1 MYQFVENRYPDSNG
15 YYIDA
20 NISLGHSRLSIID
33 TNERSN
39 QPFKYKDLVIVY
51 NGEIYNY
58 LFLMKKLLDLGIE
71 LKTSSDTEVIIV
83 LFDLYG
89 VKAFKMLS
97 GIFALSI
104 WNKKKEKL
112 YLIRDVLGV
121 KPLCYKHDENIK
133 NIYFSSSIYALR
145 ETNTKN
151 EISEEAL
158 FFYQNLGRNDSHESF
173 LKGIFKLSPGELIIF
188 KKKILI
194 KKNFLKFKYKKIN
207 ISNNEIKKK
216 IESIIKKQF
225 ISDVPVA
232 LSLSGGVDSN
242 VVYHCLR
249 KYHNENINI
258 YSFYFNDYEKFN
270 EDFRVAREMK
280 KFNGKLIPIEISYKD
295 FINFSE
301 KSTSALE
308 EPLRS
313 EASVLNYVMANNVN
327 EKVLLTG
334 DGGDEIFTGYDQY
347 RSIYF

>member
-1 MYQFVENRYPDSNG
+1 MCGINGFSFKDENLIGKMHQFIKNRGPDSNG
-15 YYIDA
+15 YYTDT

-58 LFLMKKLLDLGIE
+58 LYLRKKLLDLGIE

-112 YLIRDVLGV
+112 YLIRDILGV
-121 KPLCYKHDENIK
+121 KPLYYKHDENIK
-133 NIYFSSSIYALR
+133 NIYFSSSIYALK

-151 EISEEAL
+151 EISEKAL
-158 FFYQNLGRNDSHESF
+158 FFYQNLGRNDSNESF

-194 KKNFLKFKYKKIN
+194 KKHFL
-207 ISNNEIKKK
+207 
-216 IESIIKKQF
+216 
-225 ISDVPVA
+225 
-232 LSLSGGVDSN
+232 
-242 VVYHCLR
+242 
-249 KYHNENINI
+249 
-258 YSFYFNDYEKFN
+258 
-270 EDFRVAREMK
+270 
-280 KFNGKLIPIEISYKD
+280 
-295 FINFSE
+295 
-301 KSTSALE
+301 
-308 EPLRS
+308 
-313 EASVLNYVMANNVN
+313 
-327 EKVLLTG
+327 
-334 DGGDEIFTGYDQY
+334 
-347 RSIYF
+347 

>member
-1 MYQFVENRYPDSNG
+1 MCGINGFSFKDENLIDKMHQFIENRGPDSNG
-15 YYIDA
+15 YYTDA

-58 LFLMKKLLDLGIE
+58 LHLRKKLLDLGIE

-112 YLIRDVLGV
+112 YLIRDILGV
-121 KPLCYKHDENIK
+121 KPLYYKYDENIK
-133 NIYFSSSIYALR
+133 NIYFSSSIYALK

-158 FFYQNLGRNDSHESF
+158 FFYQNLGRNDSNESF

-194 KKNFLKFKYKKIN
+194 KKLFLKFKYKNIN
-207 ISNNEIKKK
+207 IPNNEIKKK
-216 IESIIKKQF
+216 
-225 ISDVPVA
+225 
-232 LSLSGGVDSN
+232 L
-242 VVYHCLR
+242 
-249 KYHNENINI
+249 
-258 YSFYFNDYEKFN
+258 
-270 EDFRVAREMK
+270 
-280 KFNGKLIPIEISYKD
+280 
-295 FINFSE
+295 
-301 KSTSALE
+301 
-308 EPLRS
+308 
-313 EASVLNYVMANNVN
+313 
-327 EKVLLTG
+327 KV
-334 DGGDEIFTGYDQY
+334 
-347 RSIYF
+347 